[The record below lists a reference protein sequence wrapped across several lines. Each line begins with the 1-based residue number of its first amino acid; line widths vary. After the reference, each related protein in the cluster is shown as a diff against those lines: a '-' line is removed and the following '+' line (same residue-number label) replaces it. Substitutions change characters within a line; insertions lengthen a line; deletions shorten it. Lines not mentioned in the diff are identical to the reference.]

1 MWGACG
7 ERDTYE
13 PLEIAI
19 AHLKLKPSVY
29 AKSLVFGGLAE
40 VPVHA

>member
-29 AKSLVFGGLAE
+29 TKSFLFNGLAE
-40 VPVHA
+40 LPEHA